1 LLLFDKRIKE
11 REITSKRAVTILKM
25 INYRLTCQKPQFFQ
39 ADNNDLIIFVIEDFE
54 KINYKNMQIFK
65 SGNPT
70 LTSKIFNTTIA
81 DQQQSVMTA
90 RGAMNKFGFLFLMVI
105 AGAAFT
111 WHLYYQG
118 KAETMMPLMLAGLFG
133 GLITGVI
140 ITFKQTWAPYLA
152 PLYGLLEG
160 LFIGAISAIVNEMF
174 AKKYPGIVI
183 QSVGLT
189 LGVAVAMF
197 LLYNFRIIK
206 PTQRFKSILLT
217 ATAGIAI
224 FYLITFIVRM
234 FGVQM
239 DFMMMGDGSLLG
251 IGISL
256 FVVTI
261 AALNLIID
269 FDMIEQGAEMGA
281 PKYLEWYCA
290 FALMV
295 TIVWLYV
302 EMLKLLSRLNSRN

>member
-1 LLLFDKRIKE
+1 MPL
-11 REITSKRAVTILKM
+11 
-25 INYRLTCQKPQFFQ
+25 
-39 ADNNDLIIFVIEDFE
+39 
-54 KINYKNMQIFK
+54 FK

-81 DQQQSVMTA
+81 DQQQGVMTA

-105 AGAAFT
+105 AGAGFT

-118 KAETMMPLMLAGLFG
+118 KTETIMPLMLVGIFG
-133 GLITGVI
+133 GLVTAIV
-140 ITFKQTWAPYLA
+140 ITFKQSWASYLA

-160 LFIGAISAIVNEMF
+160 LFIGGISAIVNEMF

-206 PTQRFKSILLT
+206 PTQRFQSILLT
-217 ATAGIAI
+217 ATAGIGI
-224 FYLITFIVRM
+224 FYLITWIVSM
-234 FGVQM
+234 FGVNM
-239 DFMMMGDGSLLG
+239 DFMMFNNASPLG

-256 FVVTI
+256 FVVVI

-281 PKYLEWYCA
+281 PKYMEWYCA

-302 EMLKLLSRLNSRN
+302 EILKLMSRLNSRD

>member
-1 LLLFDKRIKE
+1 
-11 REITSKRAVTILKM
+11 M
-25 INYRLTCQKPQFFQ
+25 Q
-39 ADNNDLIIFVIEDFE
+39 A
-54 KINYKNMQIFK
+54 FK

-70 LTSKIFNTTIA
+70 LTSKIFNTTLA
-81 DQQQSVMTA
+81 DRQQGIMTA

-118 KAETMMPLMLAGLFG
+118 KAQTMMPLMLVGVFG
-133 GLITGVI
+133 GLITALV
-140 ITFKQTWAPYLA
+140 ITFKQNWAPFLA

-160 LFIGAISAIVNEMF
+160 LFIGAISAIVNNMF
-174 AKKYPGIVI
+174 AAKYPGIVLH
-183 QSVGLT
+183 SVGLT

-197 LLYNFRIIK
+197 LLYNFRIIR
-206 PTQRFKSILLT
+206 PTQRFKSILFT

-224 FYLITFIVRM
+224 FYLITWIVSM
-234 FGVQM
+234 FGVRM
-239 DFMMMGDGSLLG
+239 DFMMIGNGSLLG

-256 FVVTI
+256 FVVVI

-281 PKYLEWYCA
+281 PKYMEWYCA

-302 EMLKLLSRLNSRN
+302 EMLKLLSRLSSRD

>member
-1 LLLFDKRIKE
+1 MAL
-11 REITSKRAVTILKM
+11 
-25 INYRLTCQKPQFFQ
+25 
-39 ADNNDLIIFVIEDFE
+39 
-54 KINYKNMQIFK
+54 FK

-70 LTSKIFNTTIA
+70 LTAKIFNTTIS
-81 DQQQSVMTA
+81 DEQQGVMTA

-118 KAETMMPLMLAGLFG
+118 KAETMMPLMLVGVFG
-133 GLITGVI
+133 GLITAI
-140 ITFKQTWAPYLA
+140 AITFKQTWAPYLA

-174 AKKYPGIVI
+174 AKRYPGIVI
-183 QSVGLT
+183 QAVGLT

-217 ATAGIAI
+217 ATAGIMI
-224 FYLITFIVRM
+224 FYLITWIVSM
-234 FGVQM
+234 FGVRM
-239 DFMMMGDGSLLG
+239 DFMMMGNGSMLG

-256 FVVTI
+256 FVVAI

-281 PKYLEWYCA
+281 PKYMEWYCA

>member
-1 LLLFDKRIKE
+1 MALF
-11 REITSKRAVTILKM
+11 
-25 INYRLTCQKPQFFQ
+25 N
-39 ADNNDLIIFVIEDFE
+39 
-54 KINYKNMQIFK
+54 

-70 LTSKIFNTTIA
+70 LSEKIFNTTLE
-81 DQQQSVMTA
+81 DQYQGTMTA

-111 WHLYYQG
+111 WHLYSQG
-118 KAETMMPLMLAGLFG
+118 KQETMMPLMWIGVFG
-133 GLITGVI
+133 GLVSAIV
-140 ITFKQTWAPYLA
+140 ITFKKTWSPYLA
-152 PLYGLLEG
+152 PLYGLFEG
-160 LFIGAISAIVNEMF
+160 LFLGAISAFMNDIF
-174 AKKYPGIVI
+174 GAKYPGII
-183 QSVGLT
+183 PQAVGLT

-197 LLYNFRIIK
+197 LLYNFRIIR
-206 PTQRFKSILLT
+206 PTERFKSIIMT
-217 ATAGIAI
+217 ATIGIGL
-224 FYLITFIVRM
+224 FYLITWIVRM

-239 DFMMMGDGSLLG
+239 DFMMIGNGSLLG

-256 FVVTI
+256 FVVAI

-281 PKYLEWYCA
+281 PKYMEWYCG

-302 EMLKLLSRLNSRN
+302 EMLKLLSRFASRD

>member
-1 LLLFDKRIKE
+1 MAL
-11 REITSKRAVTILKM
+11 
-25 INYRLTCQKPQFFQ
+25 
-39 ADNNDLIIFVIEDFE
+39 
-54 KINYKNMQIFK
+54 FK

-81 DQQQSVMTA
+81 DQQQGVMTA

-105 AGAAFT
+105 GGAAFT

-118 KAETMMPLMLAGLFG
+118 KAETMMPLMILGVFG
-133 GLITGVI
+133 GLITALV

-183 QSVGLT
+183 QAVGLT
-189 LGVAVAMF
+189 FGVAISMF
-197 LLYNFRIIK
+197 LLYNFRIIRA
-206 PTQRFKSILLT
+206 TQRFKSVLLT
-217 ATAGIAI
+217 ATAGIMI
-224 FYLITFIVRM
+224 FYLITFVVRM

-239 DFMMMGDGSLLG
+239 DFMMMGNGSLLG

-256 FVVTI
+256 FVVII

-281 PKYLEWYCA
+281 PKYMEWYCA

-302 EMLKLLSRLNSRN
+302 EMLKLLSRLNSRS